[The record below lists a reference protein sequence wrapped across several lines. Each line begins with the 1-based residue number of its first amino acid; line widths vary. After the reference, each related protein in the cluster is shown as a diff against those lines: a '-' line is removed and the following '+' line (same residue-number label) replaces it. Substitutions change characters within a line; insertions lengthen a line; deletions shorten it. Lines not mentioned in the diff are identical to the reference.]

1 MRAVDKATITR
12 EMIDRQVA
20 LGLIQLPSRVR
31 APEPIKAPPQ
41 IQRAIDEWKAQ
52 ETFAQICLKHGVN
65 LHTAQR
71 YLYGKMKKQPK
82 P

>member
-1 MRAVDKATITR
+1 MSLIDKTTV
-12 EMIDRQVA
+12 RQMLERQAA
-20 LGLIQLPSRVR
+20 LGFVRLSSRVR

-41 IQRAIDEWKAQ
+41 IQRAIDEWKKQ

-65 LHTAQR
+65 VHTAQR

-82 P
+82 L

>member
-1 MRAVDKATITR
+1 MTIIDKAIVR
-12 EMIDRQVA
+12 KMLKRQA
-20 LGLIQLPSRVR
+20 SLGFVRLPSRVR

-41 IQRAIDEWKAQ
+41 IQRAIDEWKKQ

-65 LHTAQR
+65 IHTAQR

-82 P
+82 TA